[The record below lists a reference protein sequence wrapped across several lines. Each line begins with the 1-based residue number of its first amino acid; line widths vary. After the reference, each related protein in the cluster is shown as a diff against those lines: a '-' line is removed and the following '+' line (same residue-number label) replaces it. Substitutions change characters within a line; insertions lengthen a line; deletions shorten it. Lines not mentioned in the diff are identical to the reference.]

1 MPVETQA
8 TCATLEKSLIIV
20 FRSLP
25 QAHLLSR
32 KLGHPQMMVDNK
44 SIKTLQNTQEAKP
57 KNTEMSPK
65 CNNLRL
71 FEQSDLFA
79 SSVFK
84 VFSQTYFNDL
94 KFLIYF
100 DSTGGD
106 DEYQRK
112 SRKGGD
118 ASD

>member
-1 MPVETQA
+1 MDRYP
-8 TCATLEKSLIIV
+8 
-20 FRSLP
+20 
-25 QAHLLSR
+25 AHLLLSR

-44 SIKTLQNTQEAKP
+44 SIKTLQNTQEAKL

-71 FEQSDLFA
+71 FEQSESFA